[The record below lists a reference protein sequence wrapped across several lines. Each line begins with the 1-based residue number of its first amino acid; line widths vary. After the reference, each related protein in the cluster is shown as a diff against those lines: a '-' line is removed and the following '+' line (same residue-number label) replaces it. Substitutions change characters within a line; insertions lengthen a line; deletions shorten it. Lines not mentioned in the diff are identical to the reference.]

1 MKELHLENISKAYK
15 QTKALSDVS
24 FTLGN
29 GLHALLGPNGSGKT
43 TMMRILTQNL
53 PADSGV
59 VRFDGEDVRAMGKR
73 YREKLGY
80 MPQSAGLFPSFPLEE
95 FLCYIGSLKGLNK
108 KATLEQSEVLLRE
121 VELWEHRRE
130 KIGTFSG
137 GMKQRAALVQALLGE
152 PELLILDEPTAG
164 LDPVQRIRVRN
175 LIARYAVEHCVLLA
189 THIVSDVEGIAT
201 NLLFLKK
208 GNLIAQG
215 TTATVGEPLQG
226 KIWELP
232 LADGADE
239 EALRQR
245 YTVIRL
251 LRREDRP
258 FLRVFA
264 EEQPAESCVSVTPD
278 LEDCYFCLFEEREAG
293 GMPT

>member
-1 MKELHLENISKAYK
+1 MKELQLEGISKAYK
-15 QTKALSDVS
+15 QTKALIDVS
-24 FTLGN
+24 FSLGN

-43 TMMRILTQNL
+43 TMMRILTRNL
-53 PADSGV
+53 PADSGT

-95 FLCYIGSLKGLNK
+95 FLRYIGSLKGLSK
-108 KATLEQSEVLLRE
+108 KETIAQSEALLRE

-137 GMKQRAALVQALLGE
+137 GMKQRAALAQALLGE

-175 LIARYAVEHCVLLA
+175 LIARYAAGHCVLLA

-208 GNLIAQG
+208 GRLIAQG
-215 TTATVGEPLQG
+215 TTAAVGEPLRG
-226 KIWELP
+226 KIWEIP
-232 LADGADE
+232 LETGGDE
-239 EALRQR
+239 ESLRRQ

-264 EEQPAESCVSVTPD
+264 EEQPETPCTSVVPD
-278 LEDCYFCLFEEREAG
+278 LEDCYFCLFEGEDAG
-293 GMPT
+293 EGTP